1 MCSIS
6 KTSIPLILFNFCIIL
21 LNIILGHG
29 VYSKSYIRQYGRYG
43 GHNLINMNS
52 KEDFINILRKL
63 QKFPTIHLK
72 DVIATYNA
80 YKD

>member
-1 MCSIS
+1 MS
-6 KTSIPLILFNFCIIL
+6 
-21 LNIILGHG
+21 
-29 VYSKSYIRQYGRYG
+29 
-43 GHNLINMNS
+43 S